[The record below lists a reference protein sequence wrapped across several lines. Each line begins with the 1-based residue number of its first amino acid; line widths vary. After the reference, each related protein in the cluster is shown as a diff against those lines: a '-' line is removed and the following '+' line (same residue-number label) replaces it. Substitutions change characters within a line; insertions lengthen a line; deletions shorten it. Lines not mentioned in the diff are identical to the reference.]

1 MRILTFRGQATAM
14 WKWANLIAERVP
26 AGKKLVWLNFDE
38 TPLQFQSAPGAG
50 LVAAAAAG
58 VRGTARPPRSHVS
71 HRDLRASATLMAVT
85 SNAAEI
91 QDALP
96 QVVLMNSKTLTL
108 AQLRAVAAEVRGSQ
122 VEIWRGHTAWANAET
137 VARWVAALGRALR
150 PFRTTHFFALA
161 SDASPTHVHEAAL
174 RAMHRWNFAP
184 CLIPALLTG
193 VLQPLDVHVFASLK
207 REGRGA
213 MDRARLVAPEGR
225 VSQQDA
231 VSAWLRVIAVRM
243 QRAEPVA
250 FASVGL
256 AEGQTMLGRRCER
269 ALQLPAS
276 WTPPAA
282 DLPSLE
288 EMRLLT
294 GSRKHLHLAYFFNV
308 IARDPAPAPPAA
320 PAAPCA
326 PGRLPR
332 GTLLFPAP
340 TPRRPPAPSALAGWT
355 RPVTRSRS
363 TLGEAA

>member
-1 MRILTFRGQATAM
+1 M
-14 WKWANLIAERVP
+14 WKWANLIAERAP
-26 AGKKLVWLNFDE
+26 AAKKLVWLNFDE
-38 TPLQFQSAPGAG
+38 TPLQFQSAPCGG
-50 LVAAAAAG
+50 LVAAAGAG
-58 VRGTARPPRSHVS
+58 VRGTARPPRSHVT

-85 SNAAEI
+85 SSAAEI

-122 VEIWRGHTAWANAET
+122 VEIWRGRTAWANAET

-150 PFRTTHFFALA
+150 PFQTTHFFALA
-161 SDASPTHVHEAAL
+161 SDASPTHLHEAAL
-174 RAMHRWNFAP
+174 RAMHRWNLAP
-184 CLIPALLTG
+184 CLVPALLTG

-207 REGRGA
+207 REGRAA
-213 MDRARLVAPEGR
+213 MDRARLSAPEGR
-225 VSQQDA
+225 VSQEDA

-256 AEGQTMLGRRCER
+256 AGGQKMLGRRCQR
-269 ALQLPAS
+269 ALQLPAT

-288 EMRLLT
+288 ELQLLT
-294 GSRKHLHLAYFFNV
+294 GSRKHLYLAYLFNV
-308 IARDPAPAPPAA
+308 IAREPAPAPPAA
-320 PAAPCA
+320 PAETRLR
-326 PGRLPR
+326 GHLPR

-340 TPRRPPAPSALAGWT
+340 TPRRPPAPGALAGWT

-363 TLGEAA
+363 SLGEAP